1 MPQKYKPDISYN
13 VLLQRPLMLR
23 LLIRLDPIANL
34 EVLPV
39 LERDTALGVLAHG
52 LDILLL
58 VLDVV
63 DDACIH

>member
-1 MPQKYKPDISYN
+1 
-13 VLLQRPLMLR
+13 MLR
-23 LLIRLDPIANL
+23 LLIRLDPVANL

-39 LERDTALGVLAHG
+39 LERDTALGVLAHR

-63 DDACIH
+63 DDACIR

>member
-1 MPQKYKPDISYN
+1 
-13 VLLQRPLMLR
+13 MLR

-52 LDILLL
+52 LDVLLL

-63 DDACIH
+63 DDACVR

>member
-1 MPQKYKPDISYN
+1 MPQKYKLDISYN

-52 LDILLL
+52 LDVLLL

-63 DDACIH
+63 DDACSR